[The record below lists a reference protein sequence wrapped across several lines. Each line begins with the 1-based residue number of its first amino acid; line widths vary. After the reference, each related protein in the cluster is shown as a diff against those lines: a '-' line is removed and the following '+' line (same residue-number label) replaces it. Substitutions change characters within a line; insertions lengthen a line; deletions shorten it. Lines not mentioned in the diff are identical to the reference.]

1 MATVYKWYYFMPF
14 PPGPAKVAEEFAV
27 DRLYV
32 EARPARGRASDNI
45 MVVIMDDIDDGFA
58 PRQSKDMI

>member
-1 MATVYKWYYFMPF
+1 MPF